1 MDFASPYP
9 NIQHEKD
16 IASPCK
22 IFETRDSKQI
32 SRNTLMAL
40 AEVVLK
46 NNIFEY
52 DEKIFKQKSGTVI
65 GIKFAPPYDILYIA
79 DFEKEMFHPKIKFT
93 AKYSKW
99 EVNFLDIN
107 IKLSLRKFR
116 TDAKRGY
123 LTVKL

>member
-1 MDFASPYP
+1 
-9 NIQHEKD
+9 
-16 IASPCK
+16 
-22 IFETRDSKQI
+22 
-32 SRNTLMAL
+32 MAL